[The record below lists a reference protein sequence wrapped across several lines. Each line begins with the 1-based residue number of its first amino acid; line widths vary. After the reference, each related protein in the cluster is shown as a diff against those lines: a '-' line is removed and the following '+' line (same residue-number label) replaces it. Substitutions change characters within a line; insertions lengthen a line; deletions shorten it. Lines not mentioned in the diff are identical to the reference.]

1 MRCGSFMSTW
11 MGGSDWYV
19 GCSTGCVVVG
29 GRVGTCCVCA
39 VVSAVATVVV
49 VVAVVFG
56 ITDVGDA
63 VVVGVVIVV
72 TAVVDMP
79 GRRRSCTER
88 RRPGEVPGKDAPKP
102 EFVIEMS
109 SGDVQTSSLSL
120 PVLL

>member
-11 MGGSDWYV
+11 TGGSDWYV

-29 GRVGTCCVCA
+29 GSVGTCCARA
-39 VVSAVATVVV
+39 VASVVATVVV
-49 VVAVVFG
+49 VAVVVG
-56 ITDVGDA
+56 IADIGDV

-79 GRRRSCTER
+79 GRRSSCAER